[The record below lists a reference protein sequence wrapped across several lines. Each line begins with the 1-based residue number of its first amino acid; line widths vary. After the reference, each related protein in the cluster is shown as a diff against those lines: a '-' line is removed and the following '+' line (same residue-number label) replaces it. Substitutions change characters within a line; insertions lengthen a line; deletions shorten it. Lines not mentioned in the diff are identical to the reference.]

1 MSIST
6 KVVSSNPVH
15 GDVFSIQHYVTM
27 FVSDLRQ
34 VGGFSPGI
42 PVSSTNKITHLWGMP
57 RSLHERKPTDV
68 PNEQHRDRSYHWL
81 SVAREITWIIPVWLV
96 EIKIIVHW
104 PTHPQNTTRLPIRII
119 YPNIVLVM
127 TIADITNK

>member
-1 MSIST
+1 VSIST

-15 GDVFSIQHYVTM
+15 GDVFSIQHYVIM

-42 PVSSTNKITHLWGMP
+42 PVSSTNKITHLWGMS

-104 PTHPQNTTRLPIRII
+104 PTHSQHTTRLPIRII
-119 YPNIVLVM
+119 HPNIVLVM
-127 TIADITNK
+127 TIADIKNK